1 MLCLYVISLGSGV
14 GKGLQNL
21 LIYPVRTP
29 PPITTECIDRSSACE
44 IFVSCLVHLSFSRGK
59 GGYGICEVERVCL
72 SACLAVCLSACTFPP
87 SLSRCPG
94 NCQVLD
100 CATPDTMFEELL
112 GCRDQ
117 TSLINFSFFSAP
129 DPKLSLRN

>member
-1 MLCLYVISLGSGV
+1 M
-14 GKGLQNL
+14 KF
-21 LIYPVRTP
+21 P
-29 PPITTECIDRSSACE
+29 
-44 IFVSCLVHLSFSRGK
+44 CLVLSICLSPAARVAMESAKWK
-59 GGYGICEVERVCL
+59 GVCL

-129 DPKLSLRN
+129 DPKLSLKN